1 MIFIFIL
8 VFGVLFLFMNLRQ
21 MAPGNKGSIAAGLM
35 VVLLPV
41 CFMFREQYWACVG
54 QAFLSVWLC
63 EALLLYIAWWIARG
77 VRRAIMRRP
86 LPHRASVIVARVL
99 FAVSVAASTL
109 MCAVGYFHEANY
121 QIRELKVNLPA
132 AQHSHE
138 YDSAQHSPEYDSA
151 QHSPEYDSAP
161 HLSAPH
167 SPEQNTAQDSAQL
180 LGTRALSKSFS
191 ALFFTD
197 LHISPLFAREK
208 MERMIH
214 SADSVK
220 PDLILFGG
228 DFSDIMDSAMTEL
241 GYDTL
246 VQKLVATARVGAFA
260 VNGNHEG
267 YMERSGSDINGWL
280 RRVGFTVLDD
290 STACIPLACI
300 TGRTDVQ
307 VARARDME
315 RKLLAELA
323 PKPAPL
329 TAPSLTDSVQFDS
342 AQSAAV
348 DSRPWIVV
356 DHQPKG
362 IEPGHIG
369 RLPDLALSGHTH
381 DGQFFPGTVII
392 DWVWRLAYG
401 FSTLDGVPWLVSS
414 GVGSWGPPVRIGS
427 DTEMWILYF

>member
-63 EALLLYIAWWIARG
+63 EALLLYIAWWIVRG

-132 AQHSHE
+132 AQHS
-138 YDSAQHSPEYDSA
+138 
-151 QHSPEYDSAP
+151 PEYDSAP

-191 ALFFTD
+191 ALFFYQF
-197 LHISPLFAREK
+197 FA
-208 MERMIH
+208 IIC
-214 SADSVK
+214 V
-220 PDLILFGG
+220 I
-228 DFSDIMDSAMTEL
+228 
-241 GYDTL
+241 
-246 VQKLVATARVGAFA
+246 
-260 VNGNHEG
+260 
-267 YMERSGSDINGWL
+267 
-280 RRVGFTVLDD
+280 
-290 STACIPLACI
+290 
-300 TGRTDVQ
+300 
-307 VARARDME
+307 
-315 RKLLAELA
+315 
-323 PKPAPL
+323 
-329 TAPSLTDSVQFDS
+329 
-342 AQSAAV
+342 
-348 DSRPWIVV
+348 
-356 DHQPKG
+356 
-362 IEPGHIG
+362 
-369 RLPDLALSGHTH
+369 LSGR
-381 DGQFFPGTVII
+381 II
-392 DWVWRLAYG
+392 SFVTIIFAM
-401 FSTLDGVPWLVSS
+401 V
-414 GVGSWGPPVRIGS
+414 
-427 DTEMWILYF
+427 